1 MKFKYMEFKKA
12 LTEHFKKFDASP
24 MLFIGS
30 GISRRYLGTEN
41 WEQLLLKFC
50 NLIGENPLKLKTS
63 SNGDLTKYA
72 QLLAKS
78 YENSWWD
85 RPDSK
90 EISEEFAEHFVND
103 SSILKIEISRY
114 LRSAHENTIA
124 EVREELSLLGK
135 ANIDGVI
142 TTNWDCLIENTFPKF
157 TTFIGQ
163 DGLIAERSHGI
174 AEIYKIHGCS
184 TAPNSLVL
192 TEADYAE
199 YRRKNP
205 YLSSKLLTI
214 FIERPVIFL
223 GYSLADP
230 HIADILEDIIGCF
243 PEKSLDFLR
252 DKLIFVE
259 WHQELEEPTITDSV
273 IHKRIPVKLLRV
285 RNFIELYEV
294 LSETK
299 KRIPAHIFRKIKDEL
314 YELVITDDPKG
325 QLYVRNESDLA
336 NGDSLTEFVVGY
348 GAISTTKKGEAISK
362 QGLIGLERSD
372 LIRDIIFETEK
383 YDAADLVST
392 VFPKLAKG
400 NIKLPI
406 YYYLNKAGCLNDDGT
421 LKAGIPELCAG
432 AQVRFEGNLFTDTNR
447 GTELRRSK
455 TVPEVTIGV
464 NELYHKQGFE
474 LFNRMLPYMEPALI
488 KEGLSDLAE
497 ILRKHIDT
505 SNASGLARL
514 ACFYD
519 LVKYSNRY

>member
-1 MKFKYMEFKKA
+1 MEFKKTLA
-12 LTEHFKKFDASP
+12 DHFKKFEASP

-30 GISRRYLGTEN
+30 GISRRYLGTET
-41 WEQLLLKFC
+41 WEQLLLNFC
-50 NLIGENPLKLKTS
+50 AAIGENPLKLKAS

-78 YENSWWD
+78 YEERWWD
-85 RPDSK
+85 RPDSN
-90 EISEEFAEHFVND
+90 EVAAEFAEHFKNN

-114 LRSAHENTIA
+114 LRDAHEKA
-124 EVREELSLLGK
+124 DQELQQEISLLEK

-142 TTNWDCLIENTFPKF
+142 TTNWDRFLEAIFPKF

-163 DGLIAERSHGI
+163 DGLVAGRSHGI

-184 TAPNSLVL
+184 SAPNSLVL
-192 TEADYAE
+192 TEDDYAE

-259 WHQELEEPTITDSV
+259 WHSELEEPTVTDSI
-273 IHKRIPVKLLRV
+273 IHKRIPVKLIRV
-285 RNFIELYEV
+285 SNFIELFEV
-294 LSETK
+294 LTETK
-299 KRIPAHIFRKIKDEL
+299 KRIPAHIFRRIKDEL

-325 QLYVRNESDLA
+325 QLYVRNESDLEKG
-336 NGDSLTEFVVGY
+336 NSLTEYVVGY
-348 GAISTTKKGEAISK
+348 GAISTLKKGEAISK
-362 QGLIGLERSD
+362 QGLIGLSRSD
-372 LIRDIIFETEK
+372 LIRDIIFETQKFEP
-383 YDAADLVST
+383 ADVVSA
-392 VFPKLAKG
+392 VFPNLAKG
-400 NIKLPI
+400 NMKLPI
-406 YYYLNKAGCLNDDGT
+406 FYYLNRSGYLLPNGQLNPDLPPICL
-421 LKAGIPELCAG
+421 G
-432 AQVRFEGNLFTDTNR
+432 AQSRFEGNLFTETNQ

-455 TVPEVTIGV
+455 TVPEVTIGI

-474 LFNRMLPYMEPALI
+474 LFVRMVPYMDPQLI
-488 KEGLSDLAE
+488 KSGLPDLIE
-497 ILRKHIDT
+497 ILRKHVD
-505 SNASGLARL
+505 SSHASSGFARL
-514 ACFYD
+514 VCLYD

>member
-1 MKFKYMEFKKA
+1 MEFKKTLA
-12 LTEHFKKFDASP
+12 EHFKKFEASP

-50 NLIGENPLKLKTS
+50 AAIGENPLKLRAS

-78 YENSWWD
+78 YEERWWD
-85 RPDSK
+85 HPGSN
-90 EISEEFAEHFVND
+90 EVAAEFAEHFEND

-114 LRSAHENTIA
+114 LRDAHEKANP
-124 EVREELSLLGK
+124 ELQQEISLLEK

-142 TTNWDCLIENTFPKF
+142 TTNWDRFLEAIFPKF

-163 DGLIAERSHGI
+163 DGLVAGRSHGI

-184 TAPNSLVL
+184 SAPNSLVL
-192 TEADYAE
+192 TEDDYTE

-259 WHQELEEPTITDSV
+259 WHRELDEPTITDSI

-285 RNFIELYEV
+285 SNFIDLYEV

-299 KRIPAHIFRKIKDEL
+299 KRIPAHIFRRIKDEL

-325 QLYVRNESDLA
+325 QLYVRNESDLEK
-336 NGDSLTEFVVGY
+336 GDSLTEYVVGY
-348 GAISTTKKGEAISK
+348 GAISTLKKGEAISK
-362 QGLIGLERSD
+362 QGLIGLSRSD
-372 LIRDIIFETEK
+372 LIRDIIFETKKFEPV
-383 YDAADLVST
+383 DVVSA
-392 VFPKLAKG
+392 VFPNLAKG
-400 NIKLPI
+400 NMKLPI
-406 YYYLNKAGCLNDDGT
+406 FYYLNRSGYLSQDGRLNSDLPPLCL
-421 LKAGIPELCAG
+421 G
-432 AQVRFEGNLFTDTNR
+432 AQSRFEGNLFAETNK

-455 TVPEVTIGV
+455 TVPEVTIGI

-474 LFNRMLPYMEPALI
+474 LFVRMVPYMDPQLI
-488 KEGLSDLAE
+488 KSGLSDLIE
-497 ILRKHIDT
+497 ILRKHVDT
-505 SNASGLARL
+505 SHASSGFARL
-514 ACFYD
+514 VCLYD

>member
-1 MKFKYMEFKKA
+1 MEFKKTLA
-12 LTEHFKKFDASP
+12 DHFKKFEASP

-30 GISRRYLGTEN
+30 GISRRYLGTET
-41 WEQLLLKFC
+41 WEQLLLNFC
-50 NLIGENPLKLKTS
+50 AAIGENPLKLKAS

-78 YENSWWD
+78 YEERWWD
-85 RPDSK
+85 RPDSN
-90 EISEEFAEHFVND
+90 EVAAEFAEHFKNN

-114 LRSAHENTIA
+114 LRDAHEKA
-124 EVREELSLLGK
+124 DQELQQEISLLEK

-142 TTNWDCLIENTFPKF
+142 TTNWDRFLEAIFPKF

-163 DGLIAERSHGI
+163 DGLVAGRSHGI

-184 TAPNSLVL
+184 SAPNSLVL
-192 TEADYAE
+192 TEDDYAE

-259 WHQELEEPTITDSV
+259 WHSEFEEPTVTDSI
-273 IHKRIPVKLLRV
+273 IHKRIPVKLIRV
-285 RNFIELYEV
+285 SNFIELFEV
-294 LSETK
+294 LTETK
-299 KRIPAHIFRKIKDEL
+299 KRIPAHIFRRIKDEL

-325 QLYVRNESDLA
+325 QLYVRNESDLEKG
-336 NGDSLTEFVVGY
+336 NSLTEYVVGY
-348 GAISTTKKGEAISK
+348 GAISTLKKGEAISK
-362 QGLIGLERSD
+362 QGLIGLSRSD
-372 LIRDIIFETEK
+372 LIRDIIFETQKFEP
-383 YDAADLVST
+383 ADVVSA
-392 VFPKLAKG
+392 VFPNLAKG
-400 NIKLPI
+400 NMKLPI
-406 YYYLNKAGCLNDDGT
+406 FYYLNRSGYLLPNGQLNPDLPPICL
-421 LKAGIPELCAG
+421 G
-432 AQVRFEGNLFTDTNR
+432 AQSRFEGNLFTETNQ

-455 TVPEVTIGV
+455 TVPEVTIGI

-474 LFNRMLPYMEPALI
+474 LFVRMVPYMDPQLI
-488 KEGLSDLAE
+488 KSGLPDLIE
-497 ILRKHIDT
+497 ILRKHVD
-505 SNASGLARL
+505 SSHASSGFAGLVCL
-514 ACFYD
+514 YD